1 MGLFEF
7 PESRFDRALLVR
19 RQFVAVLLELF
30 LGREDHAVG
39 GIYLVDTLALLFVLR
54 FVGFRFVAHALDLL
68 LGQARRSLDADFLL
82 LARTFILGR
91 YVEDAVRIDIE
102 GHFDLGHTPR
112 CSGNTVEVETA
123 DRFVVA
129 CHLAFTLQ
137 DVDLYRRL
145 VVRGGREN
153 FALAGRDRRVG
164 VDQAR
169 EHAAHRLD
177 TQ

>member
-1 MGLFEF
+1 MLSAAFTLSTR
-7 PESRFDRALLVR
+7 SRSSLSFAS
-19 RQFVAVLLELF
+19 
-30 LGREDHAVG
+30 
-39 GIYLVDTLALLFVLR
+39 LAFASSR
-54 FVGFRFVAHALDLL
+54 MRWI
-68 LGQARRSLDADFLL
+68 GQARRSLDADFLL